1 MAARRTLIDAN
12 CCVASLRKP
21 LDTLDLHHFAAAAR
35 RPFSRAGHQQTFKYR
50 HWPIQTATS
59 ETLGSLTCSAGF
71 GCFGYFN
78 EVPGVDVVDV
88 AVNRNMLCDE
98 RMLTDAAYV
107 LNHTRSLILDGVPF
121 YELTCARSMTV
132 LRIRPSFTVKLCG
145 FQTISKQIADHVVR
159 EKLHAT
165 VGVVDDKPLAVP
177 RKTLP

>member
-1 MAARRTLIDAN
+1 MTSPTTTMQEKDRLLAGTGTRLRYCRPHGEPHLMAARRTLIDAN

-59 ETLGSLTCSAGF
+59 ETLGSLTCSASF

-107 LNHTRSLILDGVPF
+107 LNH
-121 YELTCARSMTV
+121 A
-132 LRIRPSFTVKLCG
+132 
-145 FQTISKQIADHVVR
+145 
-159 EKLHAT
+159 
-165 VGVVDDKPLAVP
+165 
-177 RKTLP
+177 